1 MIKILNIFDEII
13 KEFLETSSEDIAGC
27 ALPKADGTIE
37 GIYPPGSIVPMA
49 VIGASALGLARFSM
63 SLGEV
68 PRLKQYSRK
77 ALGKLS

>member
-37 GIYPPGSIVPMA
+37 GIYPQAPS
-49 VIGASALGLARFSM
+49 
-63 SLGEV
+63 SLW
-68 PRLKQYSRK
+68 PL
-77 ALGKLS
+77 